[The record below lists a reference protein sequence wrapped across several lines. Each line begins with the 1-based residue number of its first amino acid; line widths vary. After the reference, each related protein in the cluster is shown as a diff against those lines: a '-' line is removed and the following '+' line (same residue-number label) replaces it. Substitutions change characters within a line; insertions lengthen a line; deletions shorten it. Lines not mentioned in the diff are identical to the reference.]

1 MPAWHSANSDVKG
14 FNMEE
19 KNIRKYAQLM
29 HDLDLTGLELCE
41 NGTTLRLE
49 RSSKNAPSA
58 AVPVMAAAPAVEAT
72 AAVEDGTISIS
83 SPMVGVFYA
92 SPAENQEAFVTV
104 GDKVHRGD
112 VICIIESMKLMN
124 EITSDY
130 DGIITEICVGNQQVV
145 DYGHPLFRIRK
156 EEA

>member
-1 MPAWHSANSDVKG
+1 
-14 FNMEE
+14 MEE